1 VDVQGPEVVRP
12 YTEKFAVTF
21 PVAVDRAD
29 LFGRAFGLR
38 AIPVSFLVDE
48 VGIIRLRG
56 AGPKREFLAEIEQL
70 LAEPVSQVR
79 GTIPDTPAALPR
91 HELEKRVIHDTK
103 DWQARL
109 ALAHVYDEA
118 GEIAS
123 ALQELE
129 AAATIRPEESAIHFL
144 WGQILLR
151 QDEKEAALAKLRQ
164 ARDLDPENWR
174 IRKQIWAIENP
185 DKFYTG
191 DSPDFGWQ
199 REELAREKRPAR

>member
-1 VDVQGPEVVRP
+1 VVRP
-12 YTEKFAVTF
+12 YAEKFQVTF

-29 LFGRAFGLR
+29 FFGRAFGLR

-48 VGIIRLRG
+48 IGIIRLRG
-56 AGPKREFLAEIEQL
+56 GGPNPEFLAQIEQVL
-70 LAEPVSQVR
+70 SEPLSAVR
-79 GTIPDTPAALPR
+79 GKSPAGLAILPR
-91 HELEKRVIHDTK
+91 RELEAKLAKDPN

-109 ALAHVYDEA
+109 ALARLYDEGRDPA
-118 GEIAS
+118 A
-123 ALQELE
+123 ALEQLE
-129 AAATIRPEESAIHFL
+129 AAAISHPGESSIHFL
-144 WGQILLR
+144 SGEILLR
-151 QDEKEAALAKLRQ
+151 LDKKEAALSKLRQ

-199 REELAREKRPAR
+199 REELAREKQRE